1 MTATLGCFYRRQ
13 ATFTAAPQ
21 LLTSRSAAINPHHR
35 CFTPLN
41 LLFTY
46 ITPFHPERGGIGRV
60 TDSLTREFLRRGH
73 KVYYLIYD
81 SAITIHHEY
90 DYPAPLTYLPSRELL
105 SEENITFYQHYLKEH
120 AIDVVINQSGNFS
133 DSALW
138 LRTGNPA
145 VKVISVLHSTPWVA
159 YKHLWS
165 TNLALRNDTLIEKLK
180 RIARILLYPRIKRQY
195 RDSRERQFRM
205 LLPGT
210 DKVCTLSSN
219 YYDELSEICSGYE
232 DKYFAIPNPNSYTE
246 EQVADVTL
254 EKKKKQILFIGLFS
268 AEKAVDRLVKIW
280 GELYHKHPDWHL
292 VIVGDG
298 PKPIVS
304 RLHAMAAKMKNI
316 EFVGFQSPL
325 PYLKESSIL
334 CMTSNYEGFPMVLT
348 EAQQCG
354 AVPIAFQSFASVTDI
369 ITHDE
374 NGILVPPFD
383 MDCYAREL
391 SSLMSDTD
399 KRTRLA
405 SQAMHDVK
413 RFSVANVVDQWEAL
427 LDELQSNDV

>member
-1 MTATLGCFYRRQ
+1 M
-13 ATFTAAPQ
+13 
-21 LLTSRSAAINPHHR
+21 SSI
-35 CFTPLN
+35 
-41 LLFTY
+41 LFTY

-60 TDSLTREFLRRGH
+60 TDSLTRELLRRGH
-73 KVYYLIYD
+73 KAYYLIYD

-90 DYPAPLTYLPSRELL
+90 GYPASLTYLPSRELL

-159 YKHLWS
+159 YKRLWS
-165 TNLALRNDTLIEKLK
+165 TNLALRNDTLVEKFK
-180 RIARILLYPRIKRQY
+180 RSARILLYPRIKRQY

-210 DKVCTLSSN
+210 DKVCMLSSQF
-219 YYDELSEICSGYE
+219 YDELSEICPGYE
-232 DKYFAIPNPNSYTE
+232 HKYCAIPNPNSYTE

-254 EKKKKQILFIGLFS
+254 DAKKKQVLFIGLFS

-280 GELYHKHPDWHL
+280 GRLYHKHPDWHL

-298 PKPIVS
+298 PKPIVA
-304 RLHAMAAKMKNI
+304 RLHAMAARMNNI

-334 CMTSNYEGFPMVLT
+334 CMTSNYEGWGMVLS

-369 ITHDE
+369 ITHGE

-391 SSLMSDTD
+391 SSLMNDTD

-405 SQAMHDVK
+405 HQAMHDVK

-427 LDELQSNDV
+427 LERL

>member
-1 MTATLGCFYRRQ
+1 MN
-13 ATFTAAPQ
+13 
-21 LLTSRSAAINPHHR
+21 I
-35 CFTPLN
+35 
-41 LLFTY
+41 LFTY

-73 KVYYLIYD
+73 KVCYLIYD
-81 SAITIHHEY
+81 SAITIRHEF

-105 SEENITFYQHYLKEH
+105 SEENVTFYQHYLKEH

-133 DSALW
+133 DSALY
-138 LRTGNPA
+138 LRTGNPT
-145 VKVISVLHSTPWVA
+145 VKVISVLHSNPWVA
-159 YKHLWS
+159 YQHLWS
-165 TNLALRNDTLIEKLK
+165 TNLALRNETLIEKFK
-180 RIARILLYPRIKRQY
+180 RIARILLYPRIQRHY
-195 RDSRERQFRM
+195 RKSREHQFRM
-205 LLPGT
+205 LLPET
-210 DKVCTLSSN
+210 DKVCMLSSQ

-232 DKYFAIPNPNSYTE
+232 HKYCAIPNPNSYTD
-246 EQVADVTL
+246 EQVADVALDT
-254 EKKKKQILFIGLFS
+254 KKKQLLFIGLFS
-268 AEKAVDRLVKIW
+268 TQKAADRLVEIW
-280 GELYHKHPDWHL
+280 GHLHRQHPDWRL

-298 PKPIVS
+298 PKPIVE
-304 RLHAMAAKMKNI
+304 RLHAMAAKMTNI

-348 EAQQCG
+348 EAMQCG

-369 ITHDE
+369 ITHE
-374 NGILVPPFD
+374 SNGILVPPFD

-405 SQAMHDVK
+405 HQAMHDVK
-413 RFSVANVVDQWEAL
+413 RFSVSNVVDQWEAL
-427 LDELQSNDV
+427 LERL

>member
-1 MTATLGCFYRRQ
+1 M
-13 ATFTAAPQ
+13 
-21 LLTSRSAAINPHHR
+21 
-35 CFTPLN
+35 N

-60 TDSLTREFLRRGH
+60 TDSLTREFLRRGY
-73 KVYYLIYD
+73 KVHYLIYD

-105 SEENITFYQHYLKEH
+105 SEENIAFYQSYLKEH

-159 YKHLWS
+159 YKRLWS
-165 TNLALRNDTLIEKLK
+165 TNLALRNDSLMEKFK

-195 RDSRERQFRM
+195 RASREHQFRI

-210 DKVCTLSSN
+210 EKVCTLSSQF
-219 YYDELSEICSGYE
+219 YDELSEICSGYE
-232 DKYFAIPNPNSYTE
+232 QKYCAIPNPNSYTD
-246 EQVADVTL
+246 EQVVDVVLDT
-254 EKKKKQILFIGLFS
+254 KKKQVLFIGLFS

-280 GELYHKHPDWHL
+280 GRLHNHHPDWHL

-298 PKPIVS
+298 PKPIVA

-334 CMTSNYEGFPMVLT
+334 CMTSNYEGWGMVLT

-369 ITHDE
+369 ITHDV

-383 MDCYAREL
+383 MDSYAREL
-391 SSLMSDTD
+391 SSLMTDTD

-405 SQAMHDVK
+405 CQAMHDVN

-427 LDELQSNDV
+427 LERL

>member
-73 KVYYLIYD
+73 KVHYLIYD
-81 SAITIHHEY
+81 SAITIHHVY

-105 SEENITFYQHYLKEH
+105 SEENITAYQHYLKEH

-159 YKHLWS
+159 YKRLWN
-165 TNLALRNDTLIEKLK
+165 TNLALRNDTLVEKFK
-180 RIARILLYPRIKRQY
+180 RIARVLLYPRIKRQY

-210 DKVCTLSSN
+210 DKVCMLSSQF
-219 YYDELSEICSGYE
+219 YDELSEICPGYE
-232 DKYFAIPNPNSYTE
+232 HKYCTIPNPNSYTG

-254 EKKKKQILFIGLFS
+254 DAKKKQVLFIGLFS

-280 GELYHKHPDWHL
+280 GRLYHKHPDWHL

-298 PKPIVS
+298 PKPIVA
-304 RLHAMAAKMKNI
+304 RLHAMAARMNNI

-334 CMTSNYEGFPMVLT
+334 CMTSNYEGWGMVLT

-354 AVPIAFQSFASVTDI
+354 AVPIAFQSFVSVTDI
-369 ITHDE
+369 ITHDK

-391 SSLMSDTD
+391 SSLMTESD

-405 SQAMHDVK
+405 HQAMHDVN
-413 RFSVANVVDQWEAL
+413 RFSVSNVADQWEAL
-427 LDELQSNDV
+427 LERL

>member
-1 MTATLGCFYRRQ
+1 MRK
-13 ATFTAAPQ
+13 
-21 LLTSRSAAINPHHR
+21 I
-35 CFTPLN
+35 
-41 LLFTY
+41 LFTY

-60 TDSLTREFLRRGH
+60 TDSLTREFLRRGY
-73 KVYYLIYD
+73 KVHYLIYD

-90 DYPAPLTYLPSRELL
+90 DYPAPLTYLPSRDLL
-105 SEENITFYQHYLKEH
+105 SEENIAFYQHYLKVLD
-120 AIDVVINQSGNFS
+120 IDVVINQSGNFS

-138 LRTGNPA
+138 LRTGNSA

-159 YKHLWS
+159 YNHLWRFI
-165 TNLALRNDTLIEKLK
+165 LPLRNDTLVEKFK
-180 RIARILLYPRIKRQY
+180 RIARVILYPRIKRQF
-195 RDSRERQFRM
+195 RTERERQFCM
-205 LLPGT
+205 LLPDT
-210 DKVCTLSSN
+210 DKVCMLSSQF
-219 YYDELSEICSGYE
+219 YDELSEICSGYE
-232 DKYFAIPNPNSYTE
+232 HKYCAIPNPNSYTE

-254 EKKKKQILFIGLFS
+254 DAKKKQILFIGLFS

-280 GELYHKHPDWHL
+280 GKLYHKHPDWHL

-298 PKPIVS
+298 PRPIVTL
-304 RLHAMAAKMKNI
+304 LHAMAGKMKNI

-325 PYLKESSIL
+325 LYLKESNIL
-334 CMTSNYEGFPMVLT
+334 CMTSYYEGWGMVLT

-354 AVPIAFQSFASVTDI
+354 AVPIAFQSFASITDI
-369 ITHDE
+369 ITHGE

-391 SSLMSDTD
+391 SSLMTDTD

-405 SQAMHDVK
+405 HQAMHDVK

>member
-1 MTATLGCFYRRQ
+1 MN
-13 ATFTAAPQ
+13 
-21 LLTSRSAAINPHHR
+21 I
-35 CFTPLN
+35 
-41 LLFTY
+41 LFTY

-73 KVYYLIYD
+73 KVHYLIYD

-105 SEENITFYQHYLKEH
+105 SEENITAYHHYLKEH

-159 YKHLWS
+159 YKCLWS
-165 TNLALRNDTLIEKLK
+165 TNLALRNDSLMEKFK

-195 RDSRERQFRM
+195 RASRERQFRM

-210 DKVCTLSSN
+210 DKVCTLSSQF
-219 YYDELSEICSGYE
+219 YDELSEICPGYVQ
-232 DKYFAIPNPNSYTE
+232 KYCAIPNPNSYTD
-246 EQVADVTL
+246 EQVTDVML
-254 EKKKKQILFIGLFS
+254 DQKKKQLLFIGLFS

-280 GELYHKHPDWHL
+280 GHLHRQHPDWHL

-298 PKPIVS
+298 PKPIVA
-304 RLHAMAAKMKNI
+304 RLHAMATKMNNI

-334 CMTSNYEGFPMVLT
+334 CMTSNYEGWGMVLT

-369 ITHDE
+369 ITHDK

-383 MDCYAREL
+383 MERYAREL
-391 SSLMSDTD
+391 SSLMTDTD

-427 LDELQSNDV
+427 LERL

>member
-1 MTATLGCFYRRQ
+1 MN
-13 ATFTAAPQ
+13 
-21 LLTSRSAAINPHHR
+21 I
-35 CFTPLN
+35 
-41 LLFTY
+41 LFTY

-60 TDSLTREFLRRGH
+60 TDSLTRELLRRGH

-81 SAITIHHEY
+81 SAITIRHEY

-105 SEENITFYQHYLKEH
+105 SEENVSFYQRYLKEH
-120 AIDVVINQSGNFS
+120 AIDIVINQSGNFS
-133 DSALW
+133 DSALY

-165 TNLALRNDTLIEKLK
+165 TNLALRNDTLVEKFK
-180 RIARILLYPRIKRQY
+180 RIARVLLYPRIQRQY
-195 RDSRERQFRM
+195 RVSREHQFRM

-210 DKVCTLSSN
+210 DKVCMLSSH
-219 YYDELSEICSGYE
+219 YYDELNEICSGYE
-232 DKYFAIPNPNSYTE
+232 HKYCAIPNPNSYTD
-246 EQVADVTL
+246 EQVADVALDT
-254 EKKKKQILFIGLFS
+254 KKKQLLFIGLFS
-268 AEKAVDRLVKIW
+268 AEKAVDRLVKVW
-280 GELYHKHPDWHL
+280 GHLHCQHPDWRL

-298 PKPIVS
+298 PKPIVE
-304 RLHAMAAKMKNI
+304 RLRAMAAQMTNI
-316 EFVGFQSPL
+316 DFVGFQSPL

-348 EAQQCG
+348 EAMQCG

-369 ITHDE
+369 ITHDV

-383 MDCYAREL
+383 MNRYAREL
-391 SSLMSDTD
+391 SSLMTDTN

-405 SQAMHDVK
+405 NQAMHDVK
-413 RFSVANVVDQWEAL
+413 RFSVTRVVDQWEAL
-427 LDELQSNDV
+427 FESL

>member
-1 MTATLGCFYRRQ
+1 MN
-13 ATFTAAPQ
+13 
-21 LLTSRSAAINPHHR
+21 I
-35 CFTPLN
+35 
-41 LLFTY
+41 LFTY

-73 KVYYLIYD
+73 KVCYLIYD
-81 SAITIHHEY
+81 SAITIRHEF

-105 SEENITFYQHYLKEH
+105 SEENVTFYQHYLKEH

-133 DSALW
+133 DSALY
-138 LRTGNPA
+138 LRTGNLA

-165 TNLALRNDTLIEKLK
+165 TNLALRNDSLVEKFK
-180 RIARILLYPRIKRQY
+180 RIARILLYPRILRQY
-195 RDSRERQFRM
+195 RTSREHQFRM

-210 DKVCTLSSN
+210 DKVCLLSSH
-219 YYDELSEICSGYE
+219 YYDELNEICSGYE
-232 DKYFAIPNPNSYTE
+232 HKYCAIPNPNSYTD
-246 EQVADVTL
+246 EQVADVALDT
-254 EKKKKQILFIGLFS
+254 KKKQILFIGLFS

-280 GELYHKHPDWHL
+280 GRLHYHHPDWRL

-298 PKPIVS
+298 PKPIVA
-304 RLHAMAAKMKNI
+304 RLHAMATKMSNI

-369 ITHDE
+369 ITHDV

-383 MDCYAREL
+383 MDSYAREL

-405 SQAMHDVK
+405 SQAMLDVK

-427 LDELQSNDV
+427 FDSL

>member
-1 MTATLGCFYRRQ
+1 MRN
-13 ATFTAAPQ
+13 
-21 LLTSRSAAINPHHR
+21 I
-35 CFTPLN
+35 
-41 LLFTY
+41 LFTY

-73 KVYYLIYD
+73 KVHYLIYD

-105 SEENITFYQHYLKEH
+105 SEENIAFYQNYLKEH

-133 DSALW
+133 DSALY

-145 VKVISVLHSTPWVA
+145 VKIISVLHSTPWVA

-165 TNLALRNDTLIEKLK
+165 TNLALRNDSLVEKFK
-180 RIARILLYPRIKRQY
+180 RIARILLYPRIQRHY
-195 RDSRERQFRM
+195 RKSREHQFRM

-210 DKVCTLSSN
+210 DKVCMLSPHF
-219 YYDELSEICSGYE
+219 YDELSEICSGYE
-232 DKYFAIPNPNSYTE
+232 HKYCAIPNPNSYTD
-246 EQVADVTL
+246 EQLADVALDT
-254 EKKKKQILFIGLFS
+254 KKKQLLFIGLFS

-280 GELYHKHPDWHL
+280 GHLHRQHPDWRL
-292 VIVGDG
+292 VIIGDG
-298 PKPIVS
+298 PKPIVE
-304 RLHAMAAKMKNI
+304 RLHAMAAKMTNI

-325 PYLKESSIL
+325 SYLKESSIL
-334 CMTSNYEGFPMVLT
+334 CMTSNYEGWGMVLT
-348 EAQQCG
+348 EAMQCG

-369 ITHDE
+369 ITHE
-374 NGILVPPFD
+374 ANGILVPPFD
-383 MDCYAREL
+383 MNRYAREL
-391 SSLMSDTD
+391 SSLMTDTD

-405 SQAMHDVK
+405 HQAMHDVN

-427 LDELQSNDV
+427 FESL

>member
-1 MTATLGCFYRRQ
+1 M
-13 ATFTAAPQ
+13 
-21 LLTSRSAAINPHHR
+21 
-35 CFTPLN
+35 N

-73 KVYYLIYD
+73 KVHYLIYD
-81 SAITIHHEY
+81 SAITIRHEY
-90 DYPAPLTYLPSRELL
+90 DYPAPLSYLPSRELL
-105 SEENITFYQHYLKEH
+105 SEENISFYQCYLQEH

-138 LRTGNPA
+138 LRTGNPS

-159 YKHLWS
+159 YKRLWN
-165 TNLALRNDTLIEKLK
+165 TNLSLRNDGMVEKFK

-195 RDSRERQFRM
+195 RNSRESQFRM
-205 LLPGT
+205 LLPAT
-210 DKVCTLSSN
+210 DKVCMLSRHF
-219 YYDELSEICSGYE
+219 YGELSEICPGYE
-232 DKYFAIPNPNSYTE
+232 NKYCAIPNPNSFVDT
-246 EQVADVTL
+246 QVADITL
-254 EKKKKQILFIGLFS
+254 DSKKKQLLFIGLFS

-280 GELYHKHPDWHL
+280 GKLYRQHPDWHL

-304 RLHAMAAKMKNI
+304 RLHAMAAKMEHI

-325 PYLKESSIL
+325 PYLKESRIF

-348 EAQQCG
+348 EAMQCG

-369 ITHDE
+369 IHHDT
-374 NGILVPPFD
+374 NGLLVPPFD
-383 MDCYAREL
+383 MDRYAREL
-391 SSLMSDTD
+391 STLMSNPN
-399 KRTRLA
+399 KLNSLA
-405 SQAMHDVK
+405 HHAMHDVK
-413 RFSVANVVDQWEAL
+413 HFSVSNVVDQWEGL
-427 LDELQSNDV
+427 FDTLV

>member
-1 MTATLGCFYRRQ
+1 MT
-13 ATFTAAPQ
+13 
-21 LLTSRSAAINPHHR
+21 
-35 CFTPLN
+35 

-60 TDSLTREFLRRGH
+60 TDSLTREFLRRGY
-73 KVYYLIYD
+73 KVHYLIYD

-105 SEENITFYQHYLKEH
+105 SEENITFYQHYLQEH

-138 LRTGNPA
+138 LRTGNPS

-159 YKHLWS
+159 YKRLWN
-165 TNLALRNDTLIEKLK
+165 TNLSLRNDSMVEKFK

-195 RDSRERQFRM
+195 RDSREGQFRM
-205 LLPGT
+205 LLPAT
-210 DKVCTLSSN
+210 AKVCMLSRHF
-219 YYDELSEICSGYE
+219 YRELSEICPGYE
-232 DKYFAIPNPNSYTE
+232 DKYCAIPNPNSFVDT
-246 EQVADVTL
+246 QVADITL
-254 EKKKKQILFIGLFS
+254 DSKKKQLLFIGLFS

-280 GELYHKHPDWHL
+280 GKLYRQHPDWHL

-304 RLHAMAAKMKNI
+304 RLHGMAAKMEHI

-325 PYLKESSIL
+325 PYLKESRIF
-334 CMTSNYEGFPMVLT
+334 CMTSNYEGWGMVLT
-348 EAQQCG
+348 EAMQCG

-369 ITHDE
+369 IHHDT

-391 SSLMSDTD
+391 STLMSNPD
-399 KRTRLA
+399 KLDRLA
-405 SQAMHDVK
+405 QQAMCYVK
-413 RFSVANVVDQWEAL
+413 RFSVSNVVDQWEGL
-427 LDELQSNDV
+427 FDTLV